1 MARQRLR
8 ALRTPRRSRP
18 GRGPQPRT
26 AGRNWRHPAE
36 TELPSGWPPERDYSS
51 RQPPLLRAVGLVG
64 AAARVDRASQR
75 AVRRVE
81 PRRGA
86 PGGRG
91 AGGRGAPSGAGGLSP
106 RPAPRSGPRVGR
118 RSGPAGSSVRPSPPL
133 ALRLPLTRREDG
145 CRTPGPQLLPLR
157 GALLRPRTLL
167 ISPAGTTRGPSGGDE
182 GPRDGTALSER
193 RQHGERAGACGRG
206 ERPGPPLGAALP
218 AAGPARL
225 SRWPR
230 RLELPCI
237 PRPAPRCRLGSL
249 RGVCVLASRRCWVR
263 CRPSHSTSA
272 VSSG

>member
-1 MARQRLR
+1 MAAR
-8 ALRTPRRSRP
+8 AGL
-18 GRGPQPRT
+18 QL
-26 AGRNWRHPAE
+26 PAA
-36 TELPSGWPPERDYSS
+36 PAP
-51 RQPPLLRAVGLVG
+51 RAVGLVG

-86 PGGRG
+86 PGGRS

-182 GPRDGTALSER
+182 GPRDGTAPPER
-193 RQHGERAGACGRG
+193 RQHGERAGACGVG
-206 ERPGPPLGAALP
+206 S
-218 AAGPARL
+218 GPAR
-225 SRWPR
+225 RWV
-230 RLELPCI
+230 LPCP
-237 PRPAPRCRLGSL
+237 PRGPPG
-249 RGVCVLASRRCWVR
+249 
-263 CRPSHSTSA
+263 
-272 VSSG
+272 